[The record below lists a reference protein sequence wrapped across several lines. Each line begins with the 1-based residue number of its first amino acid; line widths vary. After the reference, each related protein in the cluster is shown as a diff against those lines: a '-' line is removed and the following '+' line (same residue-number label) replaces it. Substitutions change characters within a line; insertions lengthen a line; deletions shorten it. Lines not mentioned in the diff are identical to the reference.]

1 MQNLS
6 EKWMRISIFLNIL
19 IGLFCVSA
27 YSQVTVSGAVSGNG
41 SYTSLRLAFN
51 AINAAAQTNATINIT
66 ITADTNEGTT
76 SAILNQGAWSRVNI
90 RPSGARTIV
99 GNNTNSLI
107 RLNGADN
114 VYINGLNTGGNSLTV
129 ENTST
134 SNNWGLATILLLNDA
149 SYNQIQNCT
158 IKASGTNTFSGAVVL
173 SGGTTTGNDNNE
185 ISYCTIMPSGTNLPA
200 CGISSNGSSSS
211 VANSNLV
218 ISNNIIKDC
227 FSSTVSS
234 EGIFLNTDT
243 DNATIT
249 SNKIFQTAE
258 RTTAALSATTY
269 HRFILAST
277 SANSGH
283 NISNNILGFS
293 NEAGTGYSIF
303 SGSSSLSV
311 RGIDIVTSTTAGS
324 TTVSYNTIAG
334 IKNTVNMGSNVSP
347 FVGIVANGYSY
358 NVNNNT
364 IGSVDTAGSVVVSA
378 STAATYTTTLYG
390 IYMQAANSATVSY
403 NNIAGISSVS
413 TADLPSTLIAISL
426 LSSANYTSSY
436 NTIGGSVA
444 DSVTAGV
451 SGVTSTY
458 QSSVYGINNT
468 STGATQIMN
477 NNTMRNCS
485 VYTNASGALRPY
497 RVMAAAYITL
507 NNNLA
512 ENLRMD
518 GTGYFIGIQTA
529 GTGTQVYIQNNTIR
543 GTQLNKGYLTG
554 IQQSG
559 TVSSTL
565 DISGNH
571 LGDASAVFGTYTT
584 AADNTSVIGIATS
597 SNTTPTN
604 LIRLNNNDFR
614 NVVFTVSSQTTISFL
629 YNVSQALSMTMN
641 GNTFTNLSLNTSA
654 KTVSLLRNDVAMPAS
669 SIYTITNNAIVGTFS
684 KNTSGTFYA
693 YFGGTPASSNSA
705 QLTISNNNF
714 SNVTLG
720 GSTTAYGIYSLDTGS
735 PIKTITANTLFN
747 WTVGSGQAYIFNLS
761 GFGSVSSVSNNTIS
775 YISSQAILY
784 GINLGSVSTATR
796 LDVAGNTITNLAST
810 GGSVYGMSTTS
821 SASVLNIRNNTFAD
835 YSSSAG
841 STAVAGVQVTAAT
854 GTVNVYDNAFSGF
867 NHSAATGPSVSGVAV
882 TNGTTVN
889 IYKNKITGLS
899 MSASGANGVVL
910 GLNFTGGNTV
920 TAYNNYIGALT
931 APLSNSTN
939 AINAIRCNS
948 ASTSAFYIYNNTAY
962 LNATS
967 SGTNLG
973 VFGIYHRAS
982 ATATVCN
989 LTLKNNIIVN
999 TSVPKGS
1006 GRVVA
1011 LYRSGTN
1018 MENYSTDSNNN
1029 IFYVGTPATNI
1040 LILQQGSTTAQ
1051 TVAAA
1056 KTILT
1061 PRESN
1066 SFTENVPFASTT
1078 PSATNYLHIPDN
1090 SVTIADGNALP
1101 ISAVT
1106 TDFDGDTRSTTIPD
1120 IGADEFTGQTATITA
1135 VSRNQY
1141 CSLAA
1146 GQVLTITGTN
1156 MTLITKVTFL
1166 NTSGQAVNAT
1176 ISSATATTLTLA
1188 TPANIATGDM
1198 KVYYNGGVY
1207 SAAYTVYNTLAP
1219 VTVNGSTTICPATS
1233 GATLTL
1239 SGLTG
1244 TVTRWESAP
1253 DATFTG
1259 GVISINNTTSTLTV
1273 SGIAATTYYR
1283 AVIANGNC
1291 GTIYSGNGIV
1301 TVNTTTW
1308 DGTSWS
1314 NGLPVSGTVANIL
1327 GDLNITAD
1335 FAACTLM
1342 VDNNSVVT
1350 VNPGVDLTVAGSVTV
1365 VDGSTINFADTANL
1379 IQTTNAQNTGT
1390 VNVFKNSSP
1399 LFLFDYSM
1407 WSSPV
1412 SGGQTLAQFSPETV
1426 SNRFYTFN
1434 PLTNAFARAN
1444 SGDTFSTGKGYL
1456 IRMPNN
1462 WTPYSASNPQPAA
1475 WTGTFTGTPN
1485 NGNISVP
1492 VTAGSTGNTRY
1503 NLVGNPYPSPIK
1515 ISDFLTANASNINGT
1530 IWVWRKR
1537 NDSRN
1542 PVSYS
1547 VCTAAG
1553 CTYNNGFSYYSDDTL
1568 LSKGQGFL
1576 VQAKSGVSSVVF
1588 NNSMRRS
1595 ANVSQFFRQAEK
1607 DRYWLSLTD
1616 NTGAEYGQM
1625 LVAYLPE
1632 TSTGYDEGYDGLY
1645 NNESATFLGSLVQD
1659 QELSVEA
1666 RAAFADNDV
1675 LPLQF
1680 RTDSATTFTIALP
1693 KAEGVF
1699 TAGQHIY
1706 LNDKQEGIIRDLTQ
1720 SSYTFTAE
1728 AGTYANRFE
1737 IIYATTALGTHTPDS
1752 VSDFTVF
1759 AKNNTIGVV
1768 TANSIIEKVE
1778 VFDLTG
1784 RVIYSDAGINATTY
1798 NSKSI
1803 SSAQQVLI
1811 VQVTDVNN
1819 KKTTRKIFM

>member
-76 SAILNQGAWSRVNI
+76 SAILNPGTWSRVNI
-90 RPSGARTIV
+90 RPSGARTIL
-99 GNNTNSLI
+99 GNNTNSVI

-114 VYINGLNTGGNSLTV
+114 VYINGLNSGGNSLTV

-134 SNNWGLATILLLNDA
+134 SNNWGLGTILLLNDA

-158 IKASGTNTFSGAVVL
+158 IKASGTNSFSGAVVV

-200 CGISSNGSSSS
+200 CGISSNGSSAS

-227 FSSTVSS
+227 FSATVAS
-234 EGIFLNTDT
+234 EGIYLNTDT

-258 RTTAALSATTY
+258 RTTAALSSTVY
-269 HRFILAST
+269 YRFILAST
-277 SANSGH
+277 SGNSGH
-283 NISNNILGFS
+283 NISNNILGFA

-303 SGSSSLSV
+303 SGSSSYSV
-311 RGIDIVTSTTAGS
+311 RGIDVVTSSTAGS
-324 TTVSYNTIAG
+324 TTVSYNTIGG

-347 FVGIVANGYSY
+347 FVGIITSGYSY
-358 NVNNNT
+358 NVTNNT
-364 IGSVDTAGSVVVSA
+364 IGNTSTTGSVVVSA

-403 NNIAGISSVS
+403 NNVAGMSYAS
-413 TADLPSTLIAISL
+413 TADLPSTITAIAL
-426 LSSANYTSSY
+426 LGAGNYTSNY
-436 NTIGGSVA
+436 NTVGGSVA
-444 DSVTAGV
+444 NSLSAGV
-451 SGVTSTY
+451 SGVTNTSA
-458 QSSVYGINNT
+458 SSIYAINNT

-497 RVMAAAYITL
+497 RVTAAANITV

-512 ENLRMD
+512 ESLRMD

-529 GTGTQVYIQNNTIR
+529 GTGTQVVIQNNTIR
-543 GTQLNKGYLTG
+543 GIQLNKGYLTG

-571 LGDASAVFGTYTT
+571 LGDTSAVFGTYTT

-597 SNTTPTN
+597 TNTTPTN

-614 NVVFTVSSQTTISFL
+614 NVVFTAVSQTTLTFL
-629 YNVSQALSMTMN
+629 YNVAQALSMTMD
-641 GNTFTNLSLNTSA
+641 GNTFTNLSLNTAA
-654 KTVSLLRNDVAMPAS
+654 KSVSLLRNDVSLPAS
-669 SIYTITNNAIVGTFS
+669 SIYTISNNSVVGTFS
-684 KNTSGTFYA
+684 KGTSGTVYA
-693 YFGGTPASSNSA
+693 YFGGTPTSSNSG
-705 QLTISNNNF
+705 QLNINNNNF
-714 SNVTLG
+714 SNITIG
-720 GSTTAYGIYSLDTGS
+720 GSTTAYGIYSLDNGY
-735 PIKTITANTLFN
+735 PVKTITSNTFSN
-747 WTVGSGQAYIFNLS
+747 WTIGTGQAYIFNLN
-761 GFGSVSSVSNNTIS
+761 GFGSVSSVSNNIIS
-775 YISSQAILY
+775 NISSQAVLY
-784 GINLGSVSTATR
+784 GMNIGSVATATK
-796 LDVAGNTITNLAST
+796 LDVAGNAITGLSST
-810 GGSVYGMSTTS
+810 GGSIYGVATNCN
-821 SASVLNIRNNTFAD
+821 ASVVNIRNNTFTGYTA
-835 YSSSAG
+835 SAV
-841 STAVAGVQVTAAT
+841 STSASGVQVTGGT
-854 GTVNVYDNAFSGF
+854 GTINVYENTFSNF
-867 NHSAATGPSVSGVAV
+867 NHAAVTSPSVSGILVSGGTAV
-882 TNGTTVN
+882 NV
-889 IYKNKITGLS
+889 YKNKITDLT
-899 MSASGANGVVL
+899 MSGSGANGSVL
-910 GLNFTGGNTV
+910 GLSLIGGTTV
-920 TAYNNYIGALT
+920 TAYNNYIGSLT
-931 APLSNSTN
+931 APVSNSTN
-939 AINAIRCNS
+939 AINGIRCNTS
-948 ASTSAFYIYNNTAY
+948 VTSTNNIYNNTIY

-967 SGTNLG
+967 TGTNLG
-973 VFGIYHRAS
+973 VMGIYHRAS
-982 ATATVCN
+982 STATTGN
-989 LTLKNNIIVN
+989 LVLKNNIIIN
-999 TSVPKGS
+999 LSVPMGS
-1006 GRVVA
+1006 GKA
-1011 LYRSGTN
+1011 IGLYRSATN
-1018 MENYSTDSNNN
+1018 MENYSADSNNN
-1029 IFYVGTPATNI
+1029 IFYIGSPSTNR
-1040 LILQQGSTTAQ
+1040 LMFQQGGTTAQ
-1051 TVAAA
+1051 TLAAM
-1056 KTILT
+1056 KTVVT

-1066 SFTENVPFASTT
+1066 SFTENVAFASTT
-1078 PSATNYLHIPDN
+1078 SSDTNYLRIADN

-1101 ISAVT
+1101 ISVVT
-1106 TDFDGDTRSTTIPD
+1106 TDYDGNTRSTTTPD
-1120 IGADEFTGQTATITA
+1120 IGADEFRGQTATVTS

-1141 CSLAA
+1141 CSSAA
-1146 GQVLTITGTN
+1146 GQVVTVTGTN
-1156 MTLITKVTFL
+1156 MTLVTKVTFV
-1166 NTSGQAVNAT
+1166 NTSSQEVNAT

-1188 TPANIATGDM
+1188 TPASIATGNM

-1207 SAAYTVYNTLAP
+1207 TSAYTVYNTLAP
-1219 VTVNGSTTICPATS
+1219 VTVNGSTTICPAAS
-1233 GATLTL
+1233 NATLTL

-1259 GVISINNTTSTLTV
+1259 GVVSINNTTSTLTV

-1283 AVIANGNC
+1283 AVIANGTC
-1291 GTIYSGNGIV
+1291 GTIYSSNGVV

-1335 FAACTLM
+1335 LAVCTM
-1342 VDNNSVVT
+1342 VVDNNAVVT
-1350 VNPGVDLTVAGSVTV
+1350 VNPGVDLTITGSLTVADGSV
-1365 VDGSTINFADTANL
+1365 INFTDTANL
-1379 IQTTNAQNTGT
+1379 IQNTNAQNTGT

-1399 LFLFDYSM
+1399 LFLYDYSM

-1412 SGGQTLAQFSPETV
+1412 SGGQTLAQFSPDTNI
-1426 SNRFYTFN
+1426 NRFYTFN
-1434 PLTNAFARAN
+1434 PLSNAFARAN
-1444 SGDTFSTGKGYL
+1444 PADTFSTGKGYL

-1492 VTAGSTGNTRY
+1492 VIDGGTGTTQY

-1515 ISDFLTANASNINGT
+1515 ISDFLTANAANINGT

-1553 CTYNNGFSYYSDDTL
+1553 CTFNNGFSYYSDDTL

-1576 VQAKSGVSSVVF
+1576 VRIKSGVSSIVF

-1595 ANVSQFFRQAEK
+1595 SNVSQFFRQAEK

-1632 TSTGYDEGYDGLY
+1632 TTTGYDEGYDGVY
-1645 NNESATFLGSLVQD
+1645 NNESATFLGSVVQE

-1666 RAAFADNDV
+1666 RASFADNDV
-1675 LPLQF
+1675 VPLYF
-1680 RTDSATTFTIALP
+1680 KTDAATTFTIALP
-1693 KAEGVF
+1693 KTEGIF
-1699 TAGQHIY
+1699 AGQHIY
-1706 LNDKQEGIIRDLTQ
+1706 LNDKQEGIVRDLTQ
-1720 SSYTFTAE
+1720 NSYTFSAE
-1728 AGTYANRFE
+1728 AGNYSNRFE
-1737 IIYATTALGTHTPDS
+1737 IIYQTSMLGTHTPEA
-1752 VSDFTVF
+1752 VSDVTVF

-1768 TANSIIEKVE
+1768 TSNSVIAKVE

-1784 RVIYSDAGINATTY
+1784 RMIYADANINATTY
-1798 NSKSI
+1798 NSKNV
-1803 SSAQQVLI
+1803 SSCQQVLI
-1811 VQVTDVNN
+1811 VQVTDTNN
-1819 KKTTRKIFM
+1819 RKTTKKIFL